1 MRLSSPPSVAH
12 RQVRF
17 AAPDDID
24 RLIAFIGRHWKADHV
39 FVKSAAL
46 FRYQYAAPDG
56 FNFVIAEDRAG
67 GEIDAILGFISYAD
81 ELRPDICL
89 AMWKVG
95 ERCGDPTLGMH
106 LVEYLKT
113 TLQPRTLSCAGINR
127 KVIPLYQ
134 FLGFHTDTL
143 RHYYRLNDRFEDF
156 RIAFVP
162 SAHRRQNIRGKDE
175 PVFSL
180 VRFET
185 FAALSEVFCCGAYR
199 DRVPY
204 KDAGYLER
212 RYFQHPV
219 YSYDVCGIDT
229 GAGVGSILVF
239 RELAVE
245 GAKVL
250 RIVDF
255 IGDQEHLRGIGG
267 ALRRL
272 LYENRYEYVDWYLYG
287 IADDILADAGLSLKR
302 DDSDLIIPNHFEPFE
317 RKNVAIRFA
326 TSHTDGFFM
335 FKADGDQ
342 DRPSVVA

>member
-1 MRLSSPPSVAH
+1 MSIAH

-17 AAPDDID
+17 AELDDID
-24 RLIAFIGRHWKADHV
+24 SLVAFIGRHWKADHV
-39 FVKSAAL
+39 FVNSVEL
-46 FRYQYAAPDG
+46 FRYQYDAPNG
-56 FNFVIAEDRAG
+56 INFVIAEDRSG
-67 GEIDAILGFISYAD
+67 GEIDAILGFILYAD
-81 ELRPDICL
+81 EPRPDICL
-89 AMWKVG
+89 AMWKVV

-134 FLGFHTDTL
+134 LLGFHTDTL

-156 RIAFVP
+156 SVAFVP
-162 SAHRRQNIRGKDE
+162 PAYRRQEMRGQDK
-175 PVFSL
+175 PAFSL

-185 FAALSEVFCCGAYR
+185 FAALSEVFFCEAYR

-219 YSYDVCGIDT
+219 YFYDVCGIDT

-255 IGDQEHLRGIGG
+255 IGDQEHLRGIGS
-267 ALRRL
+267 ALSRL
-272 LYENRYEYVDWYLYG
+272 LYENQYEYVDCYLYG
-287 IADDILADAGLSLKR
+287 IADDILADAGLSLKQ
-302 DDSDLIIPNHFEPFE
+302 DDGDLIIPNHFEPFE

-326 TSHTDGFFM
+326 ASHTDGFFM

-342 DRPSVVA
+342 DRPSVIP